1 MPRYLIPLVLALGLV
16 FPAHAQQDAAVETL
30 FDALGLP
37 EILNIMREEGVS
49 YGIDIE
55 TDLFDGRG
63 GDRWAAIVE
72 ELYDIEAMTATV
84 LGRMQAELSAAD
96 VDPMLAFF
104 TGETGARI
112 VGLEVSARRAMLD
125 EAVDAASRE
134 AYRQLELDKDPRLD
148 LIRAYVEANDLVENN
163 VVGAMNSNYA
173 FYAGLADGG
182 AFPDELTEDQIL
194 TDVWSQEEMIR
205 EDTLEWLYS
214 YLSLAY
220 KPLTEADLEAYVAF
234 SETEAGGMLNRA
246 LFASFDE
253 MFVAQSLALG
263 LGAANFISAQEL

>member
-1 MPRYLIPLVLALGLV
+1 MLRVLIPLVLAICLV
-16 FPAHAQQDAAVETL
+16 LPAQAQQGAAVEKL

-37 EILNIMREEGVS
+37 DILDIMREEGVR

-63 GDRWAAIVE
+63 GDRWAATVE
-72 ELYDIEAMTATV
+72 ELYNIDAMTAIV
-84 LGRMQAELSAAD
+84 LGRMQAELAEAD
-96 VDPMLAFF
+96 VDAMLTFF
-104 TGETGARI
+104 SGEIGARI

-125 EAVDAASRE
+125 EAIDAASRE
-134 AYRQLELDKDPRLD
+134 AYRQLEQDKDPRLD

-163 VVGAMNSNYA
+163 VVGAMNSNFA

-182 AFPDELTEDQIL
+182 AFPEDLTEEEIL
-194 TDVWSQEEMIR
+194 TDVWSQEEIIR
-205 EDTLEWLYS
+205 EDTSEWVFS

-220 KPLTEADLEAYVAF
+220 KPLSESDLQAYVAF
-234 SETEAGGMLNRA
+234 SETQAGTALNRA
-246 LFASFDE
+246 LFVSFDE

-263 LGAANFISAQEL
+263 LSAADFMSEQDL